1 MATPQIGDEFAGYRI
16 EALLGRGGMGIVYR
30 AEQQRPHRRVAL
42 KLLATELSSDPSFR
56 ERFIRESDS
65 AAAIEHPNIIP
76 VYDAGEVDDQLY
88 LAMRY
93 VQGSDLKDLIERE
106 GRLDPER
113 ALSFVSQVGGALDMA
128 HSRGLVHRDVKPQNI
143 LIASGEGPESTD
155 HVYLTDFGLT
165 KHAASRTGLTAA
177 GHFVGTIDYVAPEQI
192 EGKAIDNR
200 TDVYSLGCVFFEAL
214 TGRLPFER
222 DTEVSVM
229 YAHISDPPPSARAL
243 RTDMPPGLD
252 GVIAKALAKNPGDR
266 FSTCRELVV
275 AAREELGIVS
285 GERPQARG
293 SAGGTVVAAAG
304 AAGLAGAA
312 SRPGETVQDAPS
324 PAGVGGGAAGTQAQQ
339 GGGWQGG
346 QQGGQGGWQEP
357 GQQGQQGGGAPGW
370 QQGPSDPTW
379 QGPPAGGGGGSGG
392 WGGPPP
398 GGGGPGGPG
407 GPGWGEEPPAKGGSK
422 TMLFGI
428 IGALVVI
435 AIAVGAFLF
444 LSGDDEPEPDPAVS
458 PTSAAPSPSESV
470 TSASPA
476 ASPSVS
482 VSPSTDG
489 TFPSPGEED
498 FLYKRI
504 PTDIQ
509 PSCTRQTPDL
519 MPNGASI
526 GITCTTTGGA
536 DFVSYYKY
544 PTLPA
549 MSRQYRISVSIA
561 GATADTGTCP
571 SDIPSETTYER
582 ADGEI
587 IGRLVCYDFEGAG
600 RIEWTNNKLLVYSE
614 AVSLNGMS
622 QGLYDFWTTAGPNT
636 KPSS

>member
-1 MATPQIGDEFAGYRI
+1 
-16 EALLGRGGMGIVYR
+16 
-30 AEQQRPHRRVAL
+30 
-42 KLLATELSSDPSFR
+42 
-56 ERFIRESDS
+56 
-65 AAAIEHPNIIP
+65 
-76 VYDAGEVDDQLY
+76 
-88 LAMRY
+88 
-93 VQGSDLKDLIERE
+93 
-106 GRLDPER
+106 
-113 ALSFVSQVGGALDMA
+113 
-128 HSRGLVHRDVKPQNI
+128 
-143 LIASGEGPESTD
+143 
-155 HVYLTDFGLT
+155 
-165 KHAASRTGLTAA
+165 
-177 GHFVGTIDYVAPEQI
+177 
-192 EGKAIDNR
+192 
-200 TDVYSLGCVFFEAL
+200 
-214 TGRLPFER
+214 
-222 DTEVSVM
+222 
-229 YAHISDPPPSARAL
+229 
-243 RTDMPPGLD
+243 MPPGLD

-266 FSTCRELVV
+266 FSTCREFVV

-285 GERPQARG
+285 GERPQTAG

-304 AAGLAGAA
+304 AAGAAGLAGAGN
-312 SRPGETVQDAPS
+312 RPGETVQDAPA
-324 PAGVGGGAAGTQAQQ
+324 PTGVGGGAAGAQAQQ

-357 GQQGQQGGGAPGW
+357 APQGTPPGGTPGW
-370 QQGPSDPTW
+370 QQGPSDPTR
-379 QGPPAGGGGGSGG
+379 QGPPGGGGG

-407 GPGWGEEPPAKGGSK
+407 GPGWGEQPPSGGGGNKGL
-422 TMLFGI
+422 LFGI

-444 LSGDDEPEPDPAVS
+444 LSGDDEPDPDPVAP

-470 TSASPA
+470 TSASPS

-504 PTDIQ
+504 PTDVQ

-519 MPNGASI
+519 MPNGATI

-549 MSRQYRISVSIA
+549 MNRQYRISVSIA
-561 GATADTGTCP
+561 GATADSGTCP

-636 KPSS
+636 KPSV